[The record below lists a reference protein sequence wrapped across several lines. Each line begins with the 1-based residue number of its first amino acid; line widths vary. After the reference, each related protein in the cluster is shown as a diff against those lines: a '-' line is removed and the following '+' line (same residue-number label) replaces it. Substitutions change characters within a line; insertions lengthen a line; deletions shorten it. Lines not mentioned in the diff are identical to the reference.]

1 MTHAPYKAVPEHR
14 LPSAQSQGFAQVSV
28 VPFSD
33 PYSTGPLA
41 VPQALTKPTLAAL
54 AQLPGSPLAGLRD
67 AAAGYKA

>member
-1 MTHAPYKAVPEHR
+1 MTHVPVEAVPEHR

-41 VPQALTKPTLAAL
+41 VPQALVRPTLAAL
-54 AQLPGSPLAGLRD
+54 AHLPGSPLAGRPD
-67 AAAGYKA
+67 AAVG

>member
-41 VPQALTKPTLAAL
+41 VPQALATPNLATLAH
-54 AQLPGSPLAGLRD
+54 LPGSPLVGRRES
-67 AAAGYKA
+67 AAG